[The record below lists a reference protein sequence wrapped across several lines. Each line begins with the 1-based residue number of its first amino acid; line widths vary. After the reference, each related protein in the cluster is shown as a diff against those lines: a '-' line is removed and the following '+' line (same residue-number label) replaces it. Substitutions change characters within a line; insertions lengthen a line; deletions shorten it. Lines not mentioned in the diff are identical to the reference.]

1 MGMRP
6 FPQVKEVV
14 LRNSLLKYFPHWV
27 LVLLFFLAT
36 VSVALAEEPD
46 DFDAPII
53 VGGDHNYPP
62 YEFID
67 DDGQSAGF
75 NVELTHA
82 VADVMGMDVEIRL
95 GPWGRMR
102 QGLSLGEV
110 DVLQGMA
117 WTSERT
123 QEVDYSI
130 PHAKVHQSIWIR
142 KGSSIDSLD
151 DLNGKNVIVMR
162 GAVMHDFMLQH
173 SDLHARLHPVQTLE
187 DALRKLS
194 EGLYDAALVAKLPGE
209 YLVQKTG
216 LVNIAPIAKPLV
228 AQDYGYA
235 VKKGNAELLARFNEG
250 LMLLKK
256 SGRFRLIYEKWLGVL
271 PQPGISTDKIVRV
284 GAMVVLPLLLV
295 LAMTVFWSRT
305 LRRQVALRT
314 EALELEVIKKEQ
326 ALYELEVHQQQ
337 LIQADKLSSLG
348 ILTSGVAHEINNPNG
363 LILLNLPLLKK
374 AWNDMSP
381 ILQKH
386 FQQNGD
392 FKLGWFSFS
401 RMSNEIPQMLDEMQ
415 QGAERIKRIVED
427 LKDFTRQSSAELSE
441 SVDLSLVADTARR
454 LVDTSLK
461 KATHH
466 FQADL
471 AGNLPKFRGNSQRI
485 EQVVVNLLLNSCQA
499 LVDREQSIELRTAL
513 AEDGSLLLEVKDQGC
528 GIASEH
534 LQKLTDPFFTTNRDT
549 GGTGLGLSISEG
561 IVNEHS
567 GQLKFDSVPGEGT
580 CVSLL
585 LPAEDKTRER

>member
-1 MGMRP
+1 MRP

-499 LVDREQSIELRTAL
+499 LVDREQSIELRTTL
-513 AEDGSLLLEVKDQGC
+513 TEDGSLLLEVKDQGC